1 MGGGGDCGGFVFFK
15 SIFRKGKKIIQ
26 LKGRRGEKEKDRGRG
41 RFVFALRKGDV
52 VENEFLVKWSNTS
65 H

>member
-1 MGGGGDCGGFVFFK
+1 MIVVVLYFLNP
-15 SIFRKGKKIIQ
+15 SLERGKKIIQ
-26 LKGRRGEKEKDRGRG
+26 LKGRRGEKEKDRGWG

>member
-1 MGGGGDCGGFVFFK
+1 MIVVVLYFLNPSLERGK
-15 SIFRKGKKIIQ
+15 NHSIERKE
-26 LKGRRGEKEKDRGRG
+26 GEKEKDRGWG
-41 RFVFALRKGDV
+41 RFVFALRKDDV